1 MANLDSPC
9 GFEPYNH
16 EGDSSAPMHWYKHSS
31 SDAAKI
37 TKGDAVRK
45 DPGNAGYIKAAS
57 ATVGS
62 LLGVAGAAAATASNA
77 DVPVYDSPDTVFT
90 GQCSGDSAQAL
101 VHKQCD
107 IEGASGVM
115 EVNEDATTET
125 VITVTGVHPSDEL
138 GTNGRVLFKI
148 TRHQNAGDQTA

>member
-1 MANLDSPC
+1 MANLDNPC

-16 EGDSSAPMHWYKHSS
+16 EGNSSAPIHWYKHSA

-45 DPGNAGYIKAAS
+45 DLANAGYIKAAS

-62 LLGVAGAAAATASNA
+62 LLGIAGTAAATATA
-77 DVPVYDSPDTVFT
+77 VDIPVYDSPDTIFT

-101 VHKQCD
+101 VNKQCD
-107 IEGASGVM
+107 IEGTSGIM
-115 EVNEDATTET
+115 EVNENATTEK
-125 VITVTGVHPSDEL
+125 VITVTGVHPADEL

-148 TRHQNAGDQTA
+148 TKHQNAGDQTA

>member
-1 MANLDSPC
+1 MANVDSPS
-9 GFEPYNH
+9 GFEVYSH
-16 EGDSSAPMHWYKHSS
+16 EGDGTAPMHWYKHTS

-62 LLGVAGAAAATASNA
+62 LLGVAAGPAATATTV
-77 DVPVYDSPDTVFT
+77 DVPVYDSPDTIFT
-90 GQCSGDSAQAL
+90 GQCSGSSAQNL
-101 VHKQCD
+101 VNKQCD
-107 IEGASGVM
+107 IEGTSGIM

-125 VITVTGVHPSDEL
+125 VITIKGVHPSDEV
-138 GTNGRVLFKI
+138 GANGRVLFKI